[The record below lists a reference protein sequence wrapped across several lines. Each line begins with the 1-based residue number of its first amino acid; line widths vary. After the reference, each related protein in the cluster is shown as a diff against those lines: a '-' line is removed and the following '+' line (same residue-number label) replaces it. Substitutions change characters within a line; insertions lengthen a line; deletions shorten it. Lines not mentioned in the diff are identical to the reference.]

1 MRSFVA
7 LLSIP
12 VALCLSAQI
21 AEEPLIRVTT
31 ANVLL
36 DVVVTDRKGNPIRDL
51 KPSDFRVTQSGAA
64 RPVASAALVELPRRE
79 GATVAGRP
87 AGVAAPAVARSGG
100 PAARRTIA
108 IVVDDLGLSM
118 QSMQS
123 VREGIRKFLDRQMEP
138 TDRVAIIRTAGGIG
152 ALQQF
157 TSDPALLRVAAS
169 RLRFNPAS
177 RMHTEDIAEENPA
190 KTSQE
195 TRTGV
200 ERAGD
205 QGRESAIV
213 GAIGTL
219 NLVVDSMGGEP
230 GRKSVVLYTDSLPV
244 LVKATRPGAGGGPPK
259 GGGETLYDYET
270 NPRVRDAIRK
280 LSDLA
285 SRRAVV
291 IHTVDAKGLLSPGI
305 DMTKTAGDGD
315 GRRFQDGMMATM
327 NTRSLRLMNDL
338 DGLKVVARETG
349 GTFTTN
355 NNDMSDALQRS
366 IASDSTYYSLAY
378 VPDEAIFRGPGDTF
392 HQLRV
397 TVNRPGA
404 QVRFQSGFYGR
415 TESQD
420 RMAQGAMAG
429 LNLTLSPAYFQTSQG
444 AVIDAQLLVDAAD
457 LTFRVEPDGMQK
469 TVMETKLV
477 TLNEQG
483 MVESQVGQDYTL
495 RVKPA
500 QLEELRRYGLIYR
513 VRHPVKRP
521 GAFLMRAVV
530 VDKESRRGGTAT
542 QFVEVPDIR
551 KKALVLSNLTI
562 GQSEETAK
570 RMFKPGETLEYG
582 AQIIN
587 AAGKKFLRQV
597 TFYLDG
603 DMAGRMPM
611 REFEPIPVEG
621 VEYPVVAGR
630 LQLGANTT
638 PGSYTLEVR
647 VVDPALKGDKGQ
659 AVQRTA
665 FLVVPR

>member
-1 MRSFVA
+1 M
-7 LLSIP
+7 
-12 VALCLSAQI
+12 
-21 AEEPLIRVTT
+21 
-31 ANVLL
+31 
-36 DVVVTDRKGNPIRDL
+36 
-51 KPSDFRVTQSGAA
+51 
-64 RPVASAALVELPRRE
+64 
-79 GATVAGRP
+79 
-87 AGVAAPAVARSGG
+87 
-100 PAARRTIA
+100 ARRTIA

-118 QSMQS
+118 QSIHS
-123 VREGIRKFLDRQMEP
+123 VREGIRRFLDKQMEP
-138 TDRVAIIRTAGGIG
+138 LDRVAIVRTAGGMG

-157 TSDPALLRVAAS
+157 TSDPALLRVAAT

-177 RMHTEDIAEENPA
+177 RMHTEDIIDENSG
-190 KTSQE
+190 KTSKE
-195 TRTGV
+195 TRTGMQ
-200 ERAGD
+200 RAAD

-219 NLVVDSMGGEP
+219 NLVVDSMAGEP

-244 LVKATRPGAGGGPPK
+244 LVKSDRPGASGGPAK

-270 NPRVRDAIRK
+270 NPRVRDAVRK
-280 LSDLA
+280 LTDLA
-285 SRRAVV
+285 SRRGVA

-305 DMTKTAGDGD
+305 DMTRTGGQGPNTAEA
-315 GRRFQDGMMATM
+315 MMTAM

-338 DGLKVVARETG
+338 DGLKWIARQTG

-355 NNDMSDALQRS
+355 NNDMGDALQRS
-366 IASDSTYYSLAY
+366 IASDSTYYGLAY
-378 VPDEAIFRGPGDTF
+378 VPDEAIFRGAGDTF
-392 HQLRV
+392 HQLKV

-404 QVRFQSGFYGR
+404 EVRFQSGFYGR
-415 TESQD
+415 AETGE
-420 RMAQGAMAG
+420 RLAPGALTG
-429 LNLTLSPAYFQTSQG
+429 LNLTLSPAYFQTPQG

-457 LTFRVEPDGMQK
+457 LTFTAEPDGMQK
-469 TVMETKLV
+469 TVMETRLV

-483 MVESQVGQDYTL
+483 TVESQVGQDYTL

-500 QLEELRRYGLIYR
+500 QLEELRRFGLVYR

-530 VDKESRRGGTAT
+530 VDKATRRGGTAT
-542 QFVEVPDIR
+542 QFVEVPDVR

-597 TFYLDG
+597 TFYFDG
-603 DMAGRMPM
+603 EVAGRFPLG
-611 REFEPIPVEG
+611 EFEPVSVEG
-621 VEYPVVAGR
+621 VGYPVVAGR
-630 LQLGANTT
+630 LQLGANAAA
-638 PGSYTLEVR
+638 GSYTLEVT
-647 VVDPALKGDKGQ
+647 VVDPAVKGDRGR
-659 AVQRTA
+659 ATQRVG

>member
-1 MRSFVA
+1 MRKLFLA
-7 LLSIP
+7 F
-12 VALCLSAQI
+12 ALCLSGQV
-21 AEEPLIRVTT
+21 AEEPTIRVTT
-31 ANVLL
+31 GNVLL

-51 KPSDFRVTQSGAA
+51 KPEDFRVTQSGSK
-64 RPVASAALVELPRRE
+64 RPVVSAALVELPKRT
-79 GATVAGRP
+79 GTA
-87 AGVAAPAVARSGG
+87 VAARPGAPAAPVLARSGG

-108 IVVDDLGLSM
+108 IVVDDLGLSL
-118 QSMQS
+118 QSMQG
-123 VREGIRKFLDRQMEP
+123 VRDGIRKFLDRQMEP
-138 TDRVAIIRTAGGIG
+138 GDRVAIVRTAGGIG

-177 RMHTEDIAEENPA
+177 RMHTEDIIEENSGRMSA
-190 KTSQE
+190 Q
-195 TRTGV
+195 TRTGIQ
-200 ERAGD
+200 RAAD

-230 GRKSVVLYTDSLPV
+230 GRKSVVLYTDSLPM
-244 LVKATRPGAGGGPPK
+244 LVKSDRPGAGGGPPK

-270 NPRVRDAIRK
+270 NPRVRDAVRK
-280 LSDLA
+280 LTDLA
-285 SRRAVV
+285 ARRAVA

-305 DMTKTAGDGD
+305 DMTRTGGN
-315 GRRFQDGMMATM
+315 GRGSAEAAAAEM

-338 DGLKVVARETG
+338 DGLKFIARQTG

-355 NNDMSDALQRS
+355 NNDMGDALQRS
-366 IASDSTYYSLAY
+366 IASDSTYYALAY
-378 VPDEAIFRGPGDTF
+378 VPDEAIFRGAGDTF
-392 HQLRV
+392 HQLKV

-404 QVRFQSGFYGR
+404 EVRFQSGFYGR
-415 TESQD
+415 AETGE
-420 RMAQGAMAG
+420 RLAPGALTG
-429 LNLTLSPAYFQTSQG
+429 LNMTLTPGYFQTPQG

-457 LTFRVEPDGMQK
+457 LTFAAEADGMQK

-483 MVESQVGQDYTL
+483 TVESQVGQDYTL

-500 QLEELRRYGLIYR
+500 QLEELRRFGLVYR

-530 VDKESRRGGTAT
+530 VDKESRRAGTAT

-551 KKALVLSNLTI
+551 KKELVLSNLTV
-562 GQSEETAK
+562 GQGEETAK

-582 AQIIN
+582 AQMIN
-587 AAGKKFLRQV
+587 ATGKKFLRQV

-603 DMAGRMPM
+603 DVAGRIPLG
-611 REFEPIPVEG
+611 EFETVSVEG
-621 VEYPVVAGR
+621 MAYPVVAGR
-630 LQLGANTT
+630 LQLGPNTAA
-638 PGSYTLEVR
+638 GNYTLEVT
-647 VVDPALKGDKGQ
+647 VVDPAVKGEKGR
-659 AVQRTA
+659 ATQRTA